1 MIKERQLEKDDYT
14 GLICLMGITCSCYLL
29 LHLARVIWR
38 STSLSDGGEG
48 SQAPS
53 GVSLTAQQ
61 MVIWSATSTSEQK
74 VSRNMRWCCIHKA
87 NHIGEGEGFMNND
100 IYFNLFIFKQFLDE
114 RTPFSCLIFFNH
126 FIK

>member
-1 MIKERQLEKDDYT
+1 MIKERQLEKDDYA

-29 LHLARVIWR
+29 LHLAHVIWR
-38 STSLSDGGEG
+38 YFPLHR
-48 SQAPS
+48 APS

-126 FIK
+126 FNK